1 MLNEFKQI
9 HLEFKKTATQI
20 LTKLLFHIVY
30 RTISLKN
37 INFNKVLKGA
47 LILNFL

>member
-30 RTISLKN
+30 RTISLKKYK
-37 INFNKVLKGA
+37 FQ
-47 LILNFL
+47 